1 MRPIMKYAAQY
12 LFFIIA
18 IFFALNGN
26 ATEYKFKIDK
36 DLLLLHFDLKTDVD
50 DVHTIAAL
58 DLILQ
63 SNEYKDL
70 NYFAVSGTYGIQSG
84 LFVPANELFETVF
97 KKRWADLHN
106 ERTLAINKTVQEV
119 MGVLSN
125 GGRIWVTEAG
135 QSDFTQ
141 TLLLALNKNG
151 VNYTKEQFITVQH
164 SEWNE
169 KETSVNALSYVKN
182 ETTYIKI
189 PDGNI
194 EGNGSA
200 GFNDKTYST
209 KTLENNKLLSSKA
222 WTLANKISTKYNGI
236 NGRYNNKAISGG
248 GADFSDLVEVTYI
261 LDIKNTPTVAAYFS
275 QFNKTIS
282 EK

>member
-1 MRPIMKYAAQY
+1 MKYAAQY

>member
-1 MRPIMKYAAQY
+1 MKYRTLS

-18 IFFALNGN
+18 IFFSFNGN
-26 ATEYKFKIDK
+26 ASEYKFEIDK

-84 LFVPANELFETVF
+84 LYVPANELFEIVF
-97 KKRWADLHN
+97 KKRWTDLHN
-106 ERTLAINKTVQEV
+106 ERSLAINKTVQEV
-119 MGVLSN
+119 TRVLSN

-141 TLLLALNKNG
+141 TLLLALKENG
-151 VNYTKEQFITVQH
+151 VKFSKEQFITVQH

-169 KETSVNALSYVKN
+169 KETSVDALNYVKN
-182 ETTYIKI
+182 ETSYIKI
-189 PDGNI
+189 PDGNK
-194 EGNGSA
+194 EGNGSP
-200 GFNDKTYST
+200 GFNDKNYTT
-209 KTLENNKLLSSKA
+209 KSLENNKLLSSKA
-222 WTLANKISTKYNGI
+222 WTLANKISTQYNGI
-236 NGRYNNKAISGG
+236 NGRYDNKAISGG

-275 QFNKTIS
+275 QFNKTMS